1 MRYRE
6 PIKERCFG
14 LYALYIYLMKA
25 LRQYLEMVGHLSE
38 EDIQSL
44 LAFVRFQKL
53 KKGDFF
59 IREGQVSKEV
69 GFLVSGLIRSYYTTN
84 SGEEITYCFR
94 FPNDMIAAYSSF
106 ITGNKTD
113 ENLQAISEVELLVF
127 SKQELNKLANDSLN
141 WTKFLKEIAE
151 LQYIELEKRIFQ
163 LQKTTALQRYE
174 DLLQNQPEYV
184 QKIPLQYLASYLG
197 ITQRHLSRIRK
208 EFVL

>member
-1 MRYRE
+1 MND
-6 PIKERCFG
+6 
-14 LYALYIYLMKA
+14 
-25 LRQYLEMVGHLSE
+25 LRQYLEMIGHLSE

-44 LAFVRFQKL
+44 LAFARTRKL
-53 KKGDFF
+53 KKGELF
-59 IREGQVSKEV
+59 IREGQVSTEV
-69 GFLVSGLIRSYYTTN
+69 GFLISGLIRSYYTTN

-106 ITGNKTD
+106 ITGNKTE
-113 ENLQAISEVELLVF
+113 ENLQAIAEVELLVF
-127 SKQELNKLANDSLN
+127 SKQELDMLANDSLS
-141 WTKFLKEIAE
+141 WVKFLKEIAE

-174 DLLQNQPEYV
+174 DLLLHHPEYV

-208 EFVL
+208 EFVF

>member
-1 MRYRE
+1 M
-6 PIKERCFG
+6 
-14 LYALYIYLMKA
+14 YALYIYLMKA
-25 LRQYLEMVGHLSE
+25 LRKYLEMVGHLSE

-44 LAFVRFQKL
+44 LAFLRFQKL

>member
-1 MRYRE
+1 M
-6 PIKERCFG
+6 
-14 LYALYIYLMKA
+14 YALYIYLMKA

-59 IREGQVSKEV
+59 IREGQVSLEV

-127 SKQELNKLANDSLN
+127 SKQELNKLANDGLN

>member
-1 MRYRE
+1 
-6 PIKERCFG
+6 
-14 LYALYIYLMKA
+14 MKA

-59 IREGQVSKEV
+59 IREGQVSIEV

-84 SGEEITYCFR
+84 TGEEITYCFR

-127 SKQELNKLANDSLN
+127 SKQELNKLSNDSLN

>member
-1 MRYRE
+1 
-6 PIKERCFG
+6 
-14 LYALYIYLMKA
+14 MKA
-25 LRQYLEMVGHLSE
+25 LRKYLEMVGHLSE

-53 KKGDFF
+53 KKGEFF
-59 IREGQVSKEV
+59 IREGQVSLEV

-174 DLLQNQPEYV
+174 DLLQNQPEYF

>member
-1 MRYRE
+1 M
-6 PIKERCFG
+6 
-14 LYALYIYLMKA
+14 YALYIYLMKA

-59 IREGQVSKEV
+59 IREGQVSLEV

>member
-1 MRYRE
+1 M
-6 PIKERCFG
+6 
-14 LYALYIYLMKA
+14 YALYIYLMKA
-25 LRQYLEMVGHLSE
+25 LRKYLEMVGHLSE

-53 KKGDFF
+53 KKGEFF
-59 IREGQVSKEV
+59 IREGQVSLEV